1 MTVEIRKLRV
11 EAVIGI
17 LPEER
22 TAPQIVLVDLSAEY
36 PYDGNGF
43 LDYAA
48 LAELIRRTLIE
59 ERFGLLEEALTI
71 LKERIFTEYPQIERL
86 ELRLGKPD
94 ILDNAHVFVSERWN
108 RINAGSDTSSP

>member
-1 MTVEIRKLRV
+1 MTIEIRDLRV
-11 EAVIGI
+11 EAIIGI

-22 TAPQIVLVDLSAEY
+22 TVPQTVLVDLSAEY
-36 PYDGNGF
+36 RYDGDSF

-71 LKERIFTEYPQIERL
+71 LKERIFKEFPMIERL

-94 ILDNAHVFVSERWN
+94 ILDDAFVALSGAWIATNER
-108 RINAGSDTSSP
+108 